1 LGGYDVDENKKDM
14 GWRMKTLEE
23 LQKISLERL
32 WEIIDGEIGPSAGEE
47 IEEEVIKVLKEA
59 YDLGYKLGQSLN
71 PMLED

>member
-1 LGGYDVDENKKDM
+1 MDENKKDM